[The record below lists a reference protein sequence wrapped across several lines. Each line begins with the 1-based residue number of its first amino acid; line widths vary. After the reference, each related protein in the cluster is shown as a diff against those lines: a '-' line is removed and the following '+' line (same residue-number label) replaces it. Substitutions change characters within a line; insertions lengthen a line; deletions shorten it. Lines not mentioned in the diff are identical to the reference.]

1 MLWDMNQIMRE
12 DPRRRFVFGFTIE
25 NTHMRLWMAN
35 RSGIVVSEPF
45 NFITVRI
52 VSLDLV
58 LKSADS
64 QVKEHEKFLHF
75 VLSQMY
81 ATPHRLGID
90 TTMTVFKEKSAG
102 ASIYD
107 ITVHHVIGG
116 LIQPV
121 VFRTAGL
128 LNDDGAKALRGRGT
142 RIWRVRRL
150 VDGKPDEQADGRVLK
165 DSWIDQDRLQEG
177 EILRQITN
185 DPSIDDVA
193 KEALTKLFLTPVAS
207 GNVIIEEHP
216 DKTRG
221 PLSIDADVPNTT
233 VFPLEVVDH
242 KSTHSCTAGTG
253 AKSQSTTQSST
264 SIVTATSDQRLRILK
279 YSVKQHC
286 RIVYME
292 ECEPLSSQKSLR
304 NVFLSLCSMSYGTF
318 IRIVFDYS

>member
-1 MLWDMNQIMRE
+1 MTPAGLVQDMTQILWDMYQIMRE

-25 NTHMRLWMAN
+25 NTQMRVWMAN
-35 RSGIVVSEPF
+35 RSEVVVSEPF

-121 VFRTAGL
+121 VFRT
-128 LNDDGAKALRGRGT
+128 
-142 RIWRVRRL
+142 
-150 VDGKPDEQADGRVLK
+150 
-165 DSWIDQDRLQEG
+165 
-177 EILRQITN
+177 
-185 DPSIDDVA
+185 
-193 KEALTKLFLTPVAS
+193 
-207 GNVIIEEHP
+207 
-216 DKTRG
+216 
-221 PLSIDADVPNTT
+221 
-233 VFPLEVVDH
+233 
-242 KSTHSCTAGTG
+242 
-253 AKSQSTTQSST
+253 
-264 SIVTATSDQRLRILK
+264 QR
-279 YSVKQHC
+279 
-286 RIVYME
+286 
-292 ECEPLSSQKSLR
+292 
-304 NVFLSLCSMSYGTF
+304 
-318 IRIVFDYS
+318 